1 VERLASFGRALEV
14 PINIT
19 QDNIDEVQSDE
30 GFPSVSLEALLPA
43 KVKMLELLNSQGN
56 PSKGLLYFFNMDTIS

>member
-1 VERLASFGRALEV
+1 MDEVLLPEVERLASFGRALEV

-30 GFPSVSLEALLPA
+30 GVPSVSLEALLPA
-43 KVKMLELLNSQGN
+43 KVKMLELL
-56 PSKGLLYFFNMDTIS
+56 KK